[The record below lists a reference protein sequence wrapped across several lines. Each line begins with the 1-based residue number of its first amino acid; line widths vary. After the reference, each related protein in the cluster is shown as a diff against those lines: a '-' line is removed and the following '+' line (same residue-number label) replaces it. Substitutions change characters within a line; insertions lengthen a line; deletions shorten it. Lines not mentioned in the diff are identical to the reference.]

1 MPTPLVPPPRRTPGA
16 HRHRSVTYA
25 RAHDPARLQ
34 NRRRRRQMVVLA
46 VIAVVFPATAL
57 SAWNVLRDGENAGG
71 APPTAEQSAAPDGA
85 SQSPAPSSTS
95 DLTWVDH
102 QGTPLPASAAAG
114 PASQDG
120 PLDVGYADT
129 DLGAVLAAVHI
140 SYAAGPSAG
149 STTFRAA
156 LENQVTGPAQQA
168 LSVAVEKDYAEA
180 RVAVD
185 LRDGQPLPPGD
196 ATLLGYTVEQLP
208 QGNRH
213 VQLVLTSAA
222 ADGSPQVFSV
232 DVVMIRQDDDWCLLA
247 PSAGT
252 WNSIVT
258 QLPDVPMDL
267 TRFDPAQPPTG
278 GGD

>member
-1 MPTPLVPPPRRTPGA
+1 M
-16 HRHRSVTYA
+16 TYA

-34 NRRRRRQMVVLA
+34 NRRRRRQIVVLA
-46 VIAVVFPATAL
+46 VVAVIFPATAL

-85 SQSPAPSSTS
+85 SQSPAPSSTT
-95 DLTWVDH
+95 DLTWVDR
-102 QGTPLPASAAAG
+102 QGTPLPVSASAG
-114 PASQDG
+114 PLGQDG

-140 SYAAGPSAG
+140 SYAAGPSSG
-149 STTFRAA
+149 SASFRPA
-156 LENQVTGPAQQA
+156 LEKQVTGPAQQA

-180 RVAVD
+180 RVAVG

-213 VQLVLTSAA
+213 VQLVLTSVA
-222 ADGSPQVFSV
+222 ADGALQVFSV
-232 DVVMIRQDDDWCLLA
+232 DVVMTRQDDDWRLLA

-258 QLPDVPMDL
+258 QLPDVPTDT
-267 TRFDPAQPPTG
+267 TRFDPGQRPA
-278 GGD
+278 GGDG